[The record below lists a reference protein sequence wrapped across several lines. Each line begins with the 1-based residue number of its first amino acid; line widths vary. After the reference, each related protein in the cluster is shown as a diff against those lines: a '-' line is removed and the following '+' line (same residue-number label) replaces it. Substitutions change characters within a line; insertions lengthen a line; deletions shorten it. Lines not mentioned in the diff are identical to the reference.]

1 MLMYIHLFDLVSLIS
16 FVRLYTAE
24 VNMFF
29 ATRTKLKKFLL
40 KGIAISTWAI
50 CFTALSKPI
59 TVDISYVQLLQ
70 KHSPTLSNI
79 FPIPENTG
87 YSGAKL
93 AINDSN
99 TTGKFLQQH
108 FEITHFVTKK
118 STELLAYIEG
128 EYDLGRRIF
137 ILDVPL
143 IHLIPIDQ
151 WAKDKPVLLFNV
163 GEPADEIR
171 STQCLASVFHT
182 IPSDAMKSDALA
194 QWLLYRRMSNVLLVR
209 GSQVEDIQLAKSFK
223 RSAKRFG
230 IKVVDEK
237 VWDFNTD
244 MRRTAQQEIPLF
256 TQTIKDYDAVYVADK
271 EKDFSEF
278 IPFNTYLPRPV
289 IGSAGLEALAWHAVI
304 EQWGA
309 AQLQGR
315 FMTLANRKMN
325 ETDFAGYLAVRS
337 VAQSVHELNTN
348 VSAHIIDYITSD
360 AFELAAYKG
369 RKLSFRAWNKQ
380 LRMPLAL
387 VHPHALVSQSPQPGM
402 LHPITELDTLGFDIQ
417 ESQCK

>member
-1 MLMYIHLFDLVSLIS
+1 
-16 FVRLYTAE
+16 
-24 VNMFF
+24 MFF

-348 VSAHIIDYITSD
+348 VSAHILDYITSD